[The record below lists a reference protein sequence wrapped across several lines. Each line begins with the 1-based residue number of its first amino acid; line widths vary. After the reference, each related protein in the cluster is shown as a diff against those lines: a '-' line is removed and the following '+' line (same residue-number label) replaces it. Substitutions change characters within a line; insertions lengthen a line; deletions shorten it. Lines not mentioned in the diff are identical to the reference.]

1 MDEIAVLVVD
11 DRRADQLAI
20 STVLDGEDYTLITA
34 STGAEALT
42 RVLERDFAVILLDV
56 MLPDIQGFE
65 VASLIKQRERSRDTP
80 LIFLTAAGLDPNMST
95 LGYSVGAVDYLSK
108 PLDAGALRAKVGTFV
123 DLFRKD
129 RRIAEQA
136 AALREADRHERE
148 LELAELRL
156 VNERRLRDAAR
167 EAVHAR
173 DEFLSIASH
182 ELRTPIMTLQLR
194 LESLTRAL
202 DQPGAEVARR
212 EMVSSALRQSTRL
225 LALVDKMLDVSRI
238 STGRLTLQRE
248 PFDLGDTVRDIA
260 DRFREAADRAGCALE
275 VDVPGPV
282 AVEWDRLRIEQVL
295 SNLLGNALAHAP
307 RAPVKISVR
316 SDGVTAWF
324 EVRDH
329 GDGIAPEDIE
339 RVFGQFER
347 AVSPRHYGGLGM
359 GLFIAQQIALAH
371 GGIITADS
379 TQGAGAT
386 FTVALPVNGS
396 RVVPGVGLEPTL
408 P

>member
-1 MDEIAVLVVD
+1 MAGDGGVAVLVVD
-11 DRRADQLAI
+11 DRREDLLAI
-20 STVLDGEDYTLITA
+20 ASVLEGEDVTLITA
-34 STGAEALT
+34 GNGAEALR

-65 VASLIKQRERSRDTP
+65 VASIIKQRERSRHTP
-80 LIFLTAAGLDPNMST
+80 IIFLTAAGSDPGLSHR
-95 LGYSVGAVDYLSK
+95 GYSVGAVDYLSK
-108 PLDAGALRAKVGTFV
+108 PLDADILRAKVSTFV
-123 DLFRKD
+123 ELFRKD

-136 AALREADRHERE
+136 AALRAADRRERE
-148 LELAELRL
+148 LEIAELRL
-156 VNERRLRDAAR
+156 ANERRLRDAAR

-194 LESLTRAL
+194 LDSLARAL

-225 LALVDKMLDVSRI
+225 LGLVDKMLDVSRI
-238 STGRLTLQRE
+238 ANGRLTLQRE
-248 PFDLGDTVRDIA
+248 RFDLVEAVREIA
-260 DRFREAADRAGCALE
+260 DRFHETASRAGCTLE
-275 VDVPGPV
+275 IDAAGPV
-282 AVEWDRLRIEQVL
+282 VGVWDRLRVEQIL
-295 SNLLGNALAHAP
+295 SNLVGNAIAYAP
-307 RAPVKISVR
+307 RAPVEITAR
-316 SDGVTAWF
+316 SDGGAARISVK
-324 EVRDH
+324 DH

-359 GLFIAQQIALAH
+359 GLFIAQQIAVAH
-371 GGIITADS
+371 GGVIKVESAA
-379 TQGAGAT
+379 GAGAT
-386 FTVALPVNGS
+386 FTVELPH
-396 RVVPGVGLEPTL
+396 VVPGVGLEPTL